1 MERWKDQHVSSSQS
15 YELQTEA
22 EIKSRT
28 QLLSCNC
35 ILEEEVKNNFSQ
47 SFSQHMSSHKGKYF
61 DLLCFWLLINWSF
74 MC

>member
-1 MERWKDQHVSSSQS
+1 MGRERGKDQHVSSSQS

-35 ILEEEVKNNFSQ
+35 ILEEEVKNKSLAKVSVNKCRV
-47 SFSQHMSSHKGKYF
+47 MKENT
-61 DLLCFWLLINWSF
+61 LIF
-74 MC
+74 CAFGF

>member
-1 MERWKDQHVSSSQS
+1 MGREGGKDQHVSSSQS

-35 ILEEEVKNNFSQ
+35 ILEEEVKKQILAKVSVNKCRAIKENT
-47 SFSQHMSSHKGKYF
+47 
-61 DLLCFWLLINWSF
+61 LIF
-74 MC
+74 CAFGF

>member
-1 MERWKDQHVSSSQS
+1 MKDMITKNNHDGEVEDVSSSQS

-35 ILEEEVKNNFSQ
+35 ILEEEVKNKS
-47 SFSQHMSSHKGKYF
+47 
-61 DLLCFWLLINWSF
+61 
-74 MC
+74 